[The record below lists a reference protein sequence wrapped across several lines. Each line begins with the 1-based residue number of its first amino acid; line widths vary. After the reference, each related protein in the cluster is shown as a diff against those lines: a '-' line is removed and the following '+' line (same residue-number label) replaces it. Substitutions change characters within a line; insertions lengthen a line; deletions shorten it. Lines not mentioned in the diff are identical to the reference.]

1 MQNKVELSYLVY
13 FLGCKVN
20 SYEIEAVA
28 HLLENNGYRYFSK
41 RDSFPKVIV
50 INTCAVTKTSE
61 TKDKKII
68 RRFRLKYP
76 NSIIVVMG
84 CYSHFASEEI
94 AKLDVDII
102 IGTENRNKII
112 ELINDFKNTKK
123 QLIIKDSSKKEYEDL
138 IVEKFLFN
146 TRAFVK
152 IQDGCNNFCTYCL
165 IPFIRGRSRSRKK
178 EEILLEIKNLIKNG
192 YKEIVLTGI
201 DMASYGLDLYD
212 DYCFSD
218 LLEDILINNK
228 DLYRIRISSIEE
240 SQIDDKFLV
249 LLGKYPQI
257 ANHLHIPLQSGS
269 ENVLKKMH
277 RKYNLNDYLNKV
289 AKIREIRKDINIST
303 DLIVGFPG
311 ETDDDFNKTVSFL
324 KKINYS
330 KIHVFPF
337 SPRNGTIAYKL
348 PNQIDPKIKKERVDV
363 ILKLNDELEKKYQK
377 QFIGKKMEFLFER
390 MKGSYFIGHSSN
402 FLEIK
407 VESKE
412 NINGMVIEKIFTM

>member
-41 RDSFPKVIV
+41 RDSFPTVIV

>member
-28 HLLENNGYRYFSK
+28 HLLENNGYHYFSK
-41 RDSFPKVIV
+41 SDSFPTVIV

-94 AKLDVDII
+94 AKLGVDII

-212 DYCFSD
+212 DYRFSD